1 MKKCCLIL
9 IVLLLCIP
17 LISCAEN
24 SAGTADDH
32 EFDMSREIA
41 SFMETHYDVSILI
54 GAECR
59 GIATDSFTIGDKP
72 EGRTPFKNIMGLYSY
87 TEEIQLIDDAFSIY
101 PPGFFDKFI
110 CDEAPKGLRILL
122 ADQILYEGQSM
133 AGVTT
138 VEDGYYNVFLGVG
151 AFRAMNVHHE
161 IWHAM
166 EFRITAER
174 PDAFAG
180 WNDLNPPG
188 FQYSEDYVSQDIWEQ
203 AAPKDEWFVRGYSVI
218 DEMEDRATVIEALL
232 QYDEEWWKERPHI
245 EDKLNYLLEAA
256 EPVFGNVYYSE

>member
-1 MKKCCLIL
+1 MRKRCFIL
-9 IVLLLCIP
+9 IALFVALLLVYCTGV
-17 LISCAEN
+17 AEQQ
-24 SAGTADDH
+24 AADH
-32 EFDMSREIA
+32 EFDTAREIA
-41 SFMETHYDVSILI
+41 NFMETHYDVSILI
-54 GAECR
+54 GAECKEITT
-59 GIATDSFTIGDKP
+59 GGFTIGDNP
-72 EGRTPFKNIMGLYSY
+72 QGRTPFMNMLGLYSY
-87 TEEIQLIDDAFSIY
+87 AEEIQKIDDAFSIY
-101 PPGFFDKFI
+101 PPEFFDKFS
-110 CDEAPKGLRILL
+110 CSEAPKGLRILL

-138 VEDGYYNVFLGVG
+138 VGDGYYNVFLGVG
-151 AFRAMNVHHE
+151 SFREMNVHHE

-174 PDAFAG
+174 PDAFDR

-232 QYDEEWWKERPHI
+232 QYDEGWWKERPHI
-245 EDKLNYLLEAA
+245 EDKLNYLLEAT